1 MTDKIAVDLGNV
13 QKTLFLPLW
22 GRATE
27 SKKAQP
33 LLVDQTAVRIMAQV
47 NYDFSSMAK
56 RLSPVTQA
64 AWIMRSL
71 HTDRVVRAFLAKYP
85 QGTIVNLGC
94 GLDTTFERVD
104 NGHLRWYDLDLP
116 DVIGLRRNLIQET
129 SRRRFI
135 ASSFLEEGW
144 LKDIV
149 VESQALFIAAGVFYY
164 FTEAEI
170 RGFLGRLADRFPGS
184 EVVFDVASPVGVRTA
199 NQVVIRNGGLDEKSY
214 LTWALASP
222 SVITAWDRRFRI
234 VALLYYFGEQATAFP
249 LTTRLVGKFSD
260 LLRIQY
266 MIHLEN
272 QRVPVQKPPEQ
283 AQTAADRA
291 ENPSLAHV

>member
-1 MTDKIAVDLGNV
+1 MNDKIAVDLGHV

-33 LLVDQTAVRIMAQV
+33 LLVDQTAVRIMEQV
-47 NYDFSSMAK
+47 NYDFSAMTK
-56 RLSPVTQA
+56 RLTPVTQS

-71 HTDRVVRAFLAKYP
+71 HTDRVVRAFVAKYP
-85 QGTIVNLGC
+85 DGTIVNLGC

-104 NGHLRWYDLDLP
+104 NGQLRWYDLDLP
-116 DVIGLRRNLIQET
+116 DAIALRRNFIRET
-129 SRRRFI
+129 DRRRFI
-135 ASSFLEEGW
+135 ASSFLEEEW

-164 FTEAEI
+164 FTEDEI
-170 RGFLGRLADRFPGS
+170 QGFLRWLADRFPGS
-184 EVVFDVASPVGVRTA
+184 EALFDVASPLGVTTA
-199 NQVVIRNGGLDEKSY
+199 NRMVIRNGGLDEKSY

-222 SVITAWDRRFRI
+222 KVITGWDRRFRI
-234 VALLYYFGEQATAFP
+234 VQLLYYFGEQATTFP
-249 LTTRLVGKFSD
+249 LMTRLVGKLSD
-260 LLRIQY
+260 LLKIQY

-272 QRVPVQKPPEQ
+272 QRVTSER
-283 AQTAADRA
+283 TA
-291 ENPSLAHV
+291 